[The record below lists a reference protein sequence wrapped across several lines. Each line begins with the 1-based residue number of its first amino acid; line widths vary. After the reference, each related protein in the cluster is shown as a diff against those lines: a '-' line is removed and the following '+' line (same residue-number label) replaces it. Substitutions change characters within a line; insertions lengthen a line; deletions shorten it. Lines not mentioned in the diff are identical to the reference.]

1 MQVGIEP
8 DTAVAIPHIDL
19 VVIVVARRFGEAAGP
34 LREEL
39 DGDDEIAAARGGDG
53 RGYPW
58 GATPPGTHA
67 QRRANFGTMACCAP
81 DSADGYLRTAPVG
94 TYAAGASPFGVLD
107 MAGNV
112 WEWTASRFPGRPGLV
127 VLRGGG

>member
-1 MQVGIEP
+1 
-8 DTAVAIPHIDL
+8 
-19 VVIVVARRFGEAAGP
+19 
-34 LREEL
+34 
-39 DGDDEIAAARGGDG
+39 
-53 RGYPW
+53 
-58 GATPPGTHA
+58 
-67 QRRANFGTMACCAP
+67 MACCAP